1 MWKKNT
7 VSATAQSRRK
17 SQRMRGN
24 KSACVYYYI
33 YKDVYQA
40 QRTDFRILFNAP
52 FLVPALNTDTM
63 LILLLLLLHSNETSI
78 IVCFTAFE
86 LLFDEIL
93 LIHDDL
99 ERM

>member
-1 MWKKNT
+1 
-7 VSATAQSRRK
+7 
-17 SQRMRGN
+17 MRGN

-40 QRTDFRILFNAP
+40 QRTDFRIPFNAP
-52 FLVPALNTDTM
+52 FLLPALNTDTM
-63 LILLLLLLHSNETSI
+63 LMLLLLLHSNETSI
-78 IVCFTAFE
+78 SAYFTAFE

-93 LIHDDL
+93 FIHDDL